1 MWALLEY
8 ITESAESAA
17 KTAQFNKYVKSA
29 HLDGIVELVR
39 IPTRP
44 TVYQL
49 HVNTDDERILNW
61 VDNTMKSVF
70 GFSTTKSIKELQ
82 DEYKVTAK
90 ADPRGGIIL
99 FCQFTAND
107 LTRNLKNKRNV

>member
-1 MWALLEY
+1 
-8 ITESAESAA
+8 
-17 KTAQFNKYVKSA
+17 
-29 HLDGIVELVR
+29 
-39 IPTRP
+39 
-44 TVYQL
+44 
-49 HVNTDDERILNW
+49 
-61 VDNTMKSVF
+61 MKSVF

-99 FCQFTAND
+99 FCQFTSND